1 MFDHEKL
8 DVYQC
13 AIFFREEF
21 IGANRSYAHQNVPS
35 FGVRS
40 STSTFTYYV
49 HDNTHERLRKGML
62 QTLYNLLLI
71 RS

>member
-1 MFDHEKL
+1 M
-8 DVYQC
+8 
-13 AIFFREEF
+13 

-40 STSTFTYYV
+40 STSMSMSTFTYYV
-49 HDNTHERLRKGML
+49 HDNTHERLQKGVL
-62 QTLYNLLLI
+62 QVTLYNLLLL